1 MVIDVLSSIESIDWF
16 RKIVIVDNMLGAN
29 LWLLRDYTW
38 LVNITVNVEL
48 LLETTVFV
56 SGNFQ
61 LERNNT

>member
-38 LVNITVNVEL
+38 LVNITVNGEL